1 MYHWLLSYPA
11 GDRRHGTGQPAEV
24 SEWATGRA
32 VGRSVST
39 LDRSGP
45 FVRSFRDRHWSTDGP
60 LNATGPHGGG
70 MSGVAER
77 ATEAGGFLS
86 SALLDGPMLVAK
98 CATSTSMATATA
110 IHTSY
115 KYVRYTCT
123 RA

>member
-1 MYHWLLSYPA
+1 MGSSAYC
-11 GDRRHGTGQPAEV
+11 
-24 SEWATGRA
+24 
-32 VGRSVST
+32 RSV
-39 LDRSGP
+39 REHSGP
-45 FVRSFRDRHWSTDGP
+45 LWTVRSFRNRHWSTDGP

-110 IHTSY
+110 IQRRSIYMHTCI
-115 KYVRYTCT
+115 KRVTMCT
-123 RA
+123 WRME